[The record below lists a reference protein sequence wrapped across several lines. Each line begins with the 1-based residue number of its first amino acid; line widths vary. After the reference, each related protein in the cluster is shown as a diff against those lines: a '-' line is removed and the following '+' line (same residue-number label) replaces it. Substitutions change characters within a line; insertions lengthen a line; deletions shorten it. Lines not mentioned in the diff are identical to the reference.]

1 MWGLVGTDSGRE
13 RTGKERVYNG
23 LRARTVAANE
33 VIPNGLRP
41 RASFLSVVYG
51 ELNALL
57 FPFPLLQPIPN

>member
-41 RASFLSVVYG
+41 NASC
-51 ELNALL
+51 
-57 FPFPLLQPIPN
+57 PIRHRDTSRLP